1 MGPPDLANWF
11 ASEPALQRILHRQLG
26 EAFDRAR
33 PRLSEMG
40 RAAANEVSQWAQV
53 ADRQGPRLVQYDREG
68 RRIDEVEYHPAYRRM
83 QQVAYGGGIVAAGY
97 DPALAR
103 EHGGRP
109 RALAFG
115 LGYLFATGEAGL
127 YCPVCMTDGAAR
139 LLRLF
144 GSPELKDRYVPRLA
158 SMDLA
163 TLYTGAMFLTEQE
176 GGSDVGQV
184 QTSARPDGSASR
196 LTGQK
201 WFCSNVDADV
211 VMILARPEGAP
222 EGTRGLGLYCLPRT
236 LPDGGRNRYRID
248 RLKEKLGVRSMPT
261 GEVTLEGALAYPLGE
276 PGQGFRQM
284 AEMLNLS
291 RLYNAV
297 GSAAG
302 MRRSFLEAYAWAS
315 RRVAFGQ
322 KLVEHPLMSET
333 LLDLAAEQRGALAWV
348 FRAVELLDRAD
359 AGAATAGEARALRLL
374 TPMVK
379 AYTAKKA
386 VWAASEGLEVL
397 GGNGYIEDWPMARV
411 LRDAQVLPIWEG
423 ATSVLVL
430 DAFRA
435 IRKSSAHEAF
445 FEEVQGLVADAP
457 APVQERLGELLDQL
471 STGLSELYQEPS
483 AEHMLRDWTW
493 AASLVWEA
501 ALLSSKKAGHGS
513 EADVR
518 AARRLL
524 ARNAPVL
531 MLRGDRAT
539 PEDVTLVG
547 FGP

>member
-1 MGPPDLANWF
+1 PPDLANWF

-97 DPALAR
+97 DPALAG

-276 PGQGFRQM
+276 PGQGFHQM